1 MTNKELFIQN
11 ANNKHSNKFDYSKFN
26 YTNAKTKST
35 IICDTHGAFEQTPDK
50 HLQSKYGCPAC
61 FESVRGKSSKGISKK
76 GTPKYTK
83 EYVKEILE
91 NLFPVISFNCSEYT
105 TTTSNIEATCN
116 LHGSFRTT
124 FHTAVKTKYCC
135 PKCGT
140 IGSSTAKTETVDNV
154 LEQLH
159 SIYNDTYTYTF
170 KDYISKNSKVEVECS
185 IHGIFTKSVSKLL
198 SGQSCPKCKIDSLKL
213 EGKLPGGYCET
224 IFKRSEELKNKQGII
239 YYLKIGNNYKIGITT
254 NLNQRINAI
263 KSKSKAEVVVIDTY
277 TTTLYS
283 AYLIEQEILKTYK
296 KYRILTEYST
306 EVFSYD
312 VLDGRILK

>member
-50 HLQSKYGCPAC
+50 HLQSKYGCPIC

-83 EYVKEILE
+83 EYVKETLE
-91 NLFPVISFNCSEYT
+91 NLFPTISFNCSEYR
-105 TTTSNIEATCN
+105 TTTSNIEASCST
-116 LHGSFRTT
+116 HGIFKTT
-124 FHTAVKTKYCC
+124 FNKAVKTKYCC
-135 PKCGT
+135 PQCGT
-140 IGSSTAKTETVDNV
+140 EGSSVAKTDTIDSV

-159 SIYNDTYTYTF
+159 SIYNDTYTYNF
-170 KDYISKNSKVEVECS
+170 KDYISKNSKVEVECN

-198 SGQSCPKCKIDSLKL
+198 AGQSCSKCKVDSLKL
-213 EGKLPGGYCET
+213 EGRLPGGYCET
-224 IFKRSEELKNKQGII
+224 IFKRSDDLKEKQGIL
-239 YYLKIGNNYKIGITT
+239 YYLKIENNFKIGITT
-254 NLNQRINAI
+254 NLQQRINAI
-263 KSKSKAEVVVIDTY
+263 KSKSKAEVVVVDTY

-283 AYLIEQEILKTYK
+283 AYLLEQEILKTFK

-306 EVFSYD
+306 EVFSSD
-312 VLDGRILK
+312 VLEGRILK